1 MAVVQVANAPGRAE
15 YQKVHGFLD
24 LEANPPGGLIH
35 HNAAEL
41 PNGEV
46 QIIDVWETRADA
58 EAFGARIF
66 EAFGKA
72 GVLEMVMERGGPPE
86 IHEVFDLM

>member
-1 MAVVQVANAPGRAE
+1 MPVVQVALAPSRGE
-15 YQKVHGFLD
+15 YEKVHELLD
-24 LEANPPGGLIH
+24 LKGNPPAGSIH

-46 QIIDVWETRADA
+46 QIIDVWESREAA

-66 EAFGKA
+66 KAFEEA

-86 IHEVFDLM
+86 LHEVFDLM

>member
-1 MAVVQVANAPGRAE
+1 MAVVQVASAPGRAE
-15 YQKVHGFLD
+15 YEKVSGFLN
-24 LEANPPGGLIH
+24 LAENPVQGLIH

-41 PNGEV
+41 PSGEV

-66 EAFGKA
+66 EAFAKA
-72 GVLEMVMERGGPPE
+72 GVLEMVKERGGPPPVYE
-86 IHEVFDLM
+86 IFDMA

>member
-1 MAVVQVANAPGRAE
+1 MAVVQVAFAPSRAE
-15 YQKVHGFLD
+15 YEKVRGLLD
-24 LEANPPGGLIH
+24 LEADPPAGSIH

-41 PNGEV
+41 PSGEI

-66 EAFGKA
+66 KVFEQA

-86 IHEVFDLM
+86 LHEVIDLM

>member
-1 MAVVQVANAPGRAE
+1 MAVVQVAVAPGRAE
-15 YQKVHGFLD
+15 YEKIGGILN
-24 LEANPPGGLIH
+24 LAENPAPGLIH

-46 QIIDVWETRADA
+46 QIIDVWETREDA

-66 EAFGKA
+66 EAFAQA
-72 GVLEMVMERGGPPE
+72 GVLEMVQERGGPPPVYD
-86 IHEVFDLM
+86 VFDMI

>member
-1 MAVVQVANAPGRAE
+1 MPVVQVAFAPGRAE
-15 YQKVHGFLD
+15 YEKVRGILHLD
-24 LEANPPGGLIH
+24 QEPAKGSLH

-41 PNGEV
+41 PSGEV
-46 QIIDVWETRADA
+46 QIIDVWESREDA

-66 EAFGKA
+66 KAFEEA
-72 GVLEMVMERGGPPE
+72 GVLEMVLERGGRPE

>member
-1 MAVVQVANAPGRAE
+1 MPVVQIAIAPSRAE
-15 YQKVHGFLD
+15 YEKVRGLLNLQAD
-24 LEANPPGGLIH
+24 PPAGSIH

-46 QIIDVWETRADA
+46 QIIDVWESRAAA
-58 EAFGARIF
+58 EAFGERIF
-66 EAFGKA
+66 KVFAEA

-86 IHEVFDLM
+86 LHEVFDLM